1 MKLIG
6 KLISWLLG
14 IVVGLALVFGVFVL
28 VVNAKYKIN
37 LFEVIGSLKK
47 LNGNVD
53 VAVIAPK
60 APTDDDYASAMT
72 SANKAVAGIIVYDDE
87 SKEYSLNDSAK
98 TGMTAD
104 LKLTD
109 AETCVLVNLMLK
121 NGDAGVKFNAGG
133 KDIDLKDYDFKL
145 VQIALSNVAEKSAD
159 VNVVVSID
167 LTKLKNDMNNFPLNL
182 LKNKVPQKL
191 YVSSTVTVTKGD
203 APFEYTVASKSLAL
217 NNMSGKEVS
226 QLFNVV
232 NLVAKIGTADEFNE
246 KLGKTFI
253 DALIGNE
260 SNASGFAYS
269 LKSIGASDFDF
280 DTDGTNN
287 YYVVRYASKGIWKF
301 NIKKGVDTENLSL
314 LFVFFKLFRFFILVV
329 N

>member
-47 LNGNVD
+47 LNGDVD

-72 SANKAVAGIIVYDDE
+72 SANRAVADIIVYDAE

-159 VNVVVSID
+159 VNVVV
-167 LTKLKNDMNNFPLNL
+167 
-182 LKNKVPQKL
+182 
-191 YVSSTVTVTKGD
+191 
-203 APFEYTVASKSLAL
+203 LAL
-217 NNMSGKEVS
+217 TL
-226 QLFNVV
+226 Q
-232 NLVAKIGTADEFNE
+232 NLKMI
-246 KLGKTFI
+246 
-253 DALIGNE
+253 
-260 SNASGFAYS
+260 
-269 LKSIGASDFDF
+269 
-280 DTDGTNN
+280 
-287 YYVVRYASKGIWKF
+287 
-301 NIKKGVDTENLSL
+301 
-314 LFVFFKLFRFFILVV
+314 
-329 N
+329 